1 MPENIPL
8 SNRLLSSAGINPY
21 EQQQSNKVEPPPF
34 LQNDISKQ
42 LNANVQKPLTDEEYV
57 AERGM
62 KWLGRSLGRQDRN
75 AQMTPYTYNAGA
87 GSNSF
92 YKRYHAFGQKTFD
105 EIGFSPFKNND
116 EAFNAQT
123 SFLDRTSRSIV
134 HGFAPLFARGFV
146 SGPKSM
152 ARMLQGDFGDDPED
166 ARKYAEA
173 AAIAQDT
180 SGGVGAFF
188 NNSLMNF
195 GYSAGIIT
203 EAIAEELALSAMGG
217 IGGAAN
223 LPRFFAKLGKAA
235 SGVKGFSTVVD
246 TAAGL
251 GKSIKSLTNVNKARE
266 FFNAAKIEA
275 GLETR
280 LGKFANFFN
289 PAENLLE
296 TGLDIAKNTK
306 QLKGWQRFNN
316 ATFKTAGA
324 LYRDVRNI
332 NMALSEARLEGG
344 FARND
349 TFDQLF
355 NDYRSKHNG
364 QLPSEEMRNAMMKEA
379 NEASKHS
386 LLANT
391 LLIYTSN
398 KITFG
403 NVVNPKSG
411 LSRVISKRVAE
422 VQKMAGRTT
431 IREFTKRTLAS
442 GKELLTPKLSTVK
455 GIWATAKKQGVQKA
469 VKGVIGYTKAN
480 LMEGA
485 QEVLQEVIADTA
497 KNYHLQAFY
506 SQPVGEYMYTKAQ
519 LDAMKEKGF
528 SGILGEAFEKQRSW
542 QGLETFAS
550 GFVMGA
556 FASPLN
562 RALPFAQE
570 KYMQIFKNEQ
580 YKANKDIID
589 NYVNRMTKSVNDTFA
604 KNPIEFYNS
613 RIFGLGTQTEL
624 ANVIDGGDAKS
635 SRDGKDEATIKS
647 ITDLIKMD
655 SLNIWTDYMESLKEL
670 TTEEYAEAAGISVEE
685 AQGHTEKLDKV
696 INRAKEIEKTYN
708 QYNKKFPNPI
718 DLNDYEKGTKE
729 YEKAEIYHTAWEEG
743 KKNVIFYHEN
753 YKDTLTRM
761 QSIFQSIAEEKLLG
775 KIDPNRV
782 QALFKD
788 DKLAGEIQ
796 ILESEV
802 EGLRGMTDP
811 VSKRK
816 FKETER
822 TLGVLKE
829 YQQDYENFMDHFFE
843 SGMVE
848 EVDEEGKVVRTE
860 LDNQVIN
867 KLESSF
873 KSYMK
878 ALAKQSDDIILDDSI
893 DDAFE
898 KLIDYYKLG
907 REANKLS
914 DTVNM
919 LNNPEG
925 FMDHIE
931 KTYDWMY
938 EMWNNREEYIRD
950 NINKQLETLKF
961 NQLLNDMAAVG
972 VYVDLNA
979 FAEFK
984 NTGVIPTEF
993 FDNVNKRVIKKGSP
1007 LYEQVANRFQGLAVM
1022 QQILEANKP
1031 TSEKQKEELARLD
1044 AEEAAA
1050 IARLPKVSTKLVV
1063 RNIDNKE
1070 DFSLRVV
1077 NDQLSEG
1084 QSVDVTYE
1092 EDSEQKSAV
1101 FYKDA
1106 NGVLRYDN
1114 EQGEPVDLKLSVK
1127 FNSGQIFEIQNRP
1140 TDEDVAEVKK
1150 QYDALRAEAAEKFID
1165 EGIKP
1170 FTAEDIAELDAI
1182 NADTPVEAMPADLR
1196 QQLVDAYD
1204 DYRER
1209 PENKNM
1215 FPASLTEE
1223 DLQNKFQIFI
1233 KSESEALEIIE
1244 KYVKDKKLEAATTP
1258 AGEVIVPKITLP
1270 NGEVISADEATD
1282 AILDATL
1289 QRYRMLIAELSS
1301 KGDEMTD
1308 DERKNLAI
1316 YKSKANILSGY
1327 IENKRIGE
1335 MSPELKAAKAK
1346 IDLLLKEQ
1354 DKIKKLKT
1362 GYDVE
1367 GDILRRVS
1375 NVIEVLKDK
1384 KYEYPRMQDIRVIF
1398 NMTIGAG
1405 GTVSDFMTQ
1414 LKNAKLPGFSEDTY
1428 DALEEDIK
1436 EFMTLTSITDQ
1447 DVLKLQLEG
1456 LKEDLKVEEG
1466 EFGNPERALEIRNQI
1481 ATLEKQ
1487 VKQEAPTTNQA
1498 DIEAQKAD
1506 IEKRREEDLKIA
1518 KRKFE
1523 FLNKEFIPKLEEN
1536 TNVLIEQYDFQKSE
1550 LLKKTGDLNYVESK
1564 YGKTFEDWIPLQIKW
1579 LKENKSHL
1587 LVDSRN
1593 SESRDYKTLRLL
1605 QEKNDAENKINA
1617 EYDAELA
1624 ALEQPAN
1631 QAEINAKKAELN
1643 KLKETKENLSHP
1655 YDKLTTAAEKANWI
1669 EKNTRVVRSAF
1680 KTNEEYINYYET
1692 NRNKFINAIAQ
1703 GKSKVDAMLAVDS
1716 INVEYYSNP
1725 KNEKALNED
1734 YADMLRSYAI
1744 PLGLT
1749 SEQKAF
1755 TSAGKIVSLLDG
1767 VNIKID
1773 ELTKEI
1779 AELEKATTAPA
1790 VEASVSYEDLVA
1802 KSRSEV
1808 GVVGPNL
1815 SFIFFGNL
1823 QNAIK
1828 NGQVRSKEELNKIIA
1843 DWNDSAGYQG
1853 YPNEMSDAQSNM
1865 LLQLSAGLP
1874 DVTPAA
1880 VKKAEQ
1886 TPDTLLQN
1894 VEGAVTERTYN
1905 EETDAGTYIDDLSK
1919 DFLEGKKP
1927 KFEPEKISEEAYEN
1941 LFGENGLFQIMK
1953 QWMDTNK
1960 LIIVSRGLVVYDK
1973 DANVAGEIDYL
1984 LSDGKN
1990 FYIVDLKT
1998 GKKDKWDNY
2007 NDPKSEYYGS
2017 KISNTLQQAS
2027 YVNLLYNM
2035 IGVKAIPKI
2044 LPVELEL
2051 NRSTGK
2057 ILKASRPSSPN
2068 ALKVGKILID
2078 LPVSPEIQ
2086 AKIDELIPLRSTPS
2100 ISSVPLSP
2108 SVSNIVNKAE
2118 GEQVEPTDYEEGSDV
2133 PTGTLTDASAKVKEY
2148 EDKINK
2154 AEDTDKLDFIE
2165 LQLGMNSV
2173 DMTADDIFKVQ
2184 QMIEQRRNILL
2195 SGGKVVTQEKSWS
2208 TGNQVY
2214 SESTIFVDKGKNR
2227 GEVFLEPFETAIIS
2241 SIDAVKGTVTIKPY
2255 GKKNQKT
2262 ISIDMLNKMFK
2273 LNSDLFTGEEAPA
2286 AEPAGKDLQ
2295 NLSKESTDVV
2305 STLLN
2310 DTTEQARLESEVSDE
2325 SITVDKT
2332 VDDLLDDLE
2341 C

>member
-1 MPENIPL
+1 
-8 SNRLLSSAGINPY
+8 
-21 EQQQSNKVEPPPF
+21 
-34 LQNDISKQ
+34 
-42 LNANVQKPLTDEEYV
+42 
-57 AERGM
+57 
-62 KWLGRSLGRQDRN
+62 
-75 AQMTPYTYNAGA
+75 
-87 GSNSF
+87 
-92 YKRYHAFGQKTFD
+92 
-105 EIGFSPFKNND
+105 
-116 EAFNAQT
+116 
-123 SFLDRTSRSIV
+123 
-134 HGFAPLFARGFV
+134 
-146 SGPKSM
+146 
-152 ARMLQGDFGDDPED
+152 
-166 ARKYAEA
+166 
-173 AAIAQDT
+173 
-180 SGGVGAFF
+180 
-188 NNSLMNF
+188 
-195 GYSAGIIT
+195 
-203 EAIAEELALSAMGG
+203 
-217 IGGAAN
+217 
-223 LPRFFAKLGKAA
+223 
-235 SGVKGFSTVVD
+235 
-246 TAAGL
+246 
-251 GKSIKSLTNVNKARE
+251 
-266 FFNAAKIEA
+266 
-275 GLETR
+275 
-280 LGKFANFFN
+280 
-289 PAENLLE
+289 
-296 TGLDIAKNTK
+296 
-306 QLKGWQRFNN
+306 
-316 ATFKTAGA
+316 
-324 LYRDVRNI
+324 
-332 NMALSEARLEGG
+332 
-344 FARND
+344 
-349 TFDQLF
+349 
-355 NDYRSKHNG
+355 
-364 QLPSEEMRNAMMKEA
+364 MKEA

-1367 GDILRRVS
+1367 GEILRRVS

-1643 KLKETKENLSHP
+1643 KLKETKEILSHP
-1655 YDKLTTAAEKANWI
+1655 YDKLTTAAEKAKWI
-1669 EKNTRVVRSAF
+1669 EKNH
-1680 KTNEEYINYYET
+1680 
-1692 NRNKFINAIAQ
+1692 IA
-1703 GKSKVDAMLAVDS
+1703 
-1716 INVEYYSNP
+1716 
-1725 KNEKALNED
+1725 
-1734 YADMLRSYAI
+1734 
-1744 PLGLT
+1744 T
-1749 SEQKAF
+1749 
-1755 TSAGKIVSLLDG
+1755 
-1767 VNIKID
+1767 
-1773 ELTKEI
+1773 
-1779 AELEKATTAPA
+1779 
-1790 VEASVSYEDLVA
+1790 
-1802 KSRSEV
+1802 
-1808 GVVGPNL
+1808 
-1815 SFIFFGNL
+1815 
-1823 QNAIK
+1823 
-1828 NGQVRSKEELNKIIA
+1828 
-1843 DWNDSAGYQG
+1843 
-1853 YPNEMSDAQSNM
+1853 
-1865 LLQLSAGLP
+1865 
-1874 DVTPAA
+1874 
-1880 VKKAEQ
+1880 
-1886 TPDTLLQN
+1886 
-1894 VEGAVTERTYN
+1894 
-1905 EETDAGTYIDDLSK
+1905 
-1919 DFLEGKKP
+1919 
-1927 KFEPEKISEEAYEN
+1927 
-1941 LFGENGLFQIMK
+1941 
-1953 QWMDTNK
+1953 
-1960 LIIVSRGLVVYDK
+1960 
-1973 DANVAGEIDYL
+1973 
-1984 LSDGKN
+1984 
-1990 FYIVDLKT
+1990 
-1998 GKKDKWDNY
+1998 
-2007 NDPKSEYYGS
+2007 
-2017 KISNTLQQAS
+2017 
-2027 YVNLLYNM
+2027 
-2035 IGVKAIPKI
+2035 
-2044 LPVELEL
+2044 
-2051 NRSTGK
+2051 
-2057 ILKASRPSSPN
+2057 
-2068 ALKVGKILID
+2068 
-2078 LPVSPEIQ
+2078 
-2086 AKIDELIPLRSTPS
+2086 
-2100 ISSVPLSP
+2100 
-2108 SVSNIVNKAE
+2108 
-2118 GEQVEPTDYEEGSDV
+2118 
-2133 PTGTLTDASAKVKEY
+2133 
-2148 EDKINK
+2148 
-2154 AEDTDKLDFIE
+2154 
-2165 LQLGMNSV
+2165 
-2173 DMTADDIFKVQ
+2173 
-2184 QMIEQRRNILL
+2184 
-2195 SGGKVVTQEKSWS
+2195 
-2208 TGNQVY
+2208 
-2214 SESTIFVDKGKNR
+2214 
-2227 GEVFLEPFETAIIS
+2227 
-2241 SIDAVKGTVTIKPY
+2241 
-2255 GKKNQKT
+2255 
-2262 ISIDMLNKMFK
+2262 
-2273 LNSDLFTGEEAPA
+2273 
-2286 AEPAGKDLQ
+2286 
-2295 NLSKESTDVV
+2295 
-2305 STLLN
+2305 
-2310 DTTEQARLESEVSDE
+2310 
-2325 SITVDKT
+2325 
-2332 VDDLLDDLE
+2332 
-2341 C
+2341 

>member
-1 MPENIPL
+1 MPF
-8 SNRLLSSAGINPY
+8 SNELLAAAGVVP
-21 EQQQSNKVEPPPF
+21 ESTKGTPPPY
-34 LQNDISKQ
+34 LNNDFEKK
-42 LNANVQKPLTDEEYV
+42 LNIKPQPP
-57 AERGM
+57 
-62 KWLGRSLGRQDRN
+62 KSLKELAQDRALKGLQKGMSLHTN
-75 AQMTPYTYNAGA
+75 NEQIKPYTYNAGA
-87 GSNSF
+87 DGKAF
-92 YKRYHAFGQKTFD
+92 YKRYHAFGQETFD
-105 EIGFSPFKNND
+105 KIGFSPFKDN
-116 EAFNAQT
+116 ETAFNAQT
-123 SFLDRTSRSIV
+123 SFLDRTQRSLV
-134 HGFAPLFARGFV
+134 HGFLPLAATGFL
-146 SGPKSM
+146 SAPKSLG
-152 ARMLQGDFGDDPED
+152 RMLQGDFSDDPED

-180 SGGVGAFF
+180 TGGVGAFF

-195 GYSAGIIT
+195 GYTAGIIG
-203 EAIAEELALSAMGG
+203 EAVAEELALTALTGG
-217 IGGAAN
+217 VGGALN
-223 LPRFFAKLGKAA
+223 LGRFGSKLMRGVRGIKGFDTITDAAAGLNKSLKSLTNINRAREFFSAAKIGAALETKLGKAA
-235 SGVKGFSTVVD
+235 TKV
-246 TAAGL
+246 
-251 GKSIKSLTNVNKARE
+251 
-266 FFNAAKIEA
+266 
-275 GLETR
+275 
-280 LGKFANFFN
+280 GKFIN

-296 TGLDIAKNTK
+296 TGIEIAKNAK
-306 QLKGWQRFNN
+306 QLQGWNRFQN

-349 TFDQLF
+349 VYDQLVK
-355 NDYRSKHNG
+355 DYRSKHEGKMPPENV
-364 QLPSEEMRNAMMKEA
+364 RNAMLAEA
-379 NEASKHS
+379 DKASKDS
-386 LLANT
+386 MLANT
-391 LLIYTSN
+391 LLIFASN

-403 NVVNPKSG
+403 NVMNPKSG
-411 LSRVISKRVAE
+411 LSRMLSKKVAE
-422 VQKMAGRTT
+422 VQKMAGQSTV
-431 IREFTKRTLAS
+431 REFTKKTLKT
-442 GKELLTPKLSTVK
+442 GKEILTPKLSTVK
-455 GIWATAKKQGVQKA
+455 GIYQTAKKQGFQKA
-469 VKGVIGYTKAN
+469 VKATIGYTKAN
-480 LMEGA
+480 LMEGT

-497 KNYHLQAFY
+497 KNYHLQSFY
-506 SQPVGEYMYTKAQ
+506 SQPVGHYMYTEAERKM
-519 LDAMKEKGF
+519 MKDKSFGD
-528 SGILGEAFEKQRSW
+528 ILGEAFGKQVSM

-556 FASPLN
+556 FAYPLN
-562 RALPFAQE
+562 RAIPFGQE
-570 KYMQIFKNEQ
+570 KYMQIFKNKE
-580 YKANKDIID
+580 YKAHKAQID
-589 NYVNRMTKSVNDTFA
+589 KYVDRMTESVNKTIA
-604 KNPIEFYNS
+604 KNPLEFLQS
-613 RIFGLGTQTEL
+613 KVFTLGTQAEL
-624 ANVIDGGDAKS
+624 ANVIDTGGTKVERDAKE
-635 SRDGKDEATIKS
+635 EAVIKNV
-647 ITDLIKMD
+647 TDLIKSD
-655 SLNIWTDYMESLKEL
+655 SLEIWTDYMESLKEL
-670 TTEEYAEAAGISVEE
+670 TTEEYAEAVDISIED
-685 AQGHTEKLDKV
+685 AQGHVEKLDKV
-696 INRAKEIEKTYN
+696 IGRAKEIEKTYKE
-708 QYNKKFPNPI
+708 YNKKFPNPI
-718 DLNDYEKGTKE
+718 DLGDYEEGTKE
-729 YEKAEIYHTAWEEG
+729 YEKASIYHAAWEEG
-743 KKNVIFYHEN
+743 RKNIIFYHEN
-753 YKDTLTRM
+753 YKDTVTRM

-782 QALFKD
+782 QALLKED
-788 DKLAGEIQ
+788 RLAGEIQ

-802 EGLRGMTDP
+802 EGLKGMTDS

-816 FKETER
+816 LKESEN
-822 TLGVLKE
+822 TLGILKE
-829 YQQDYENFMDHFFE
+829 YQEDYENYMSHFYE
-843 SGMVE
+843 KGMAEQGAEEEKVE
-848 EVDEEGKVVRTE
+848 RSEQSNILK
-860 LDNQVIN
+860 N

-873 KSYMK
+873 KKYMK
-878 ALAKQSDDIILDDSI
+878 ALAKQSDDIILNDSI
-893 DDAFE
+893 DVAFE
-898 KLIDYYKLG
+898 SLVDYYELG
-907 REANKLS
+907 KEANKLS
-914 DTVNM
+914 DAVNM
-919 LNNPEG
+919 MNDPEG
-925 FMDHIE
+925 FMDHVDR
-931 KTYDWMY
+931 TYDWMY
-938 EMWNNREEYIRD
+938 DMWNNREEYIRE

-961 NQLLNDMAAVG
+961 NQLLNDMAAIG
-972 VYVDLNA
+972 VYVDLDA

-993 FDNVNKRVIKKGSP
+993 FDDVNKRVIKKGSP
-1007 LYEQVANRFQGLAVM
+1007 IYDEVAGRFQGLAIM

-1031 TSEKQKEELARLD
+1031 TSEKQKEELAKLD
-1044 AEEAAA
+1044 AEELSA
-1050 IARLPKVSTKLVV
+1050 INNLPKVPTKVTV
-1063 RNIDNKE
+1063 RKIDNEK
-1070 DFSLRVV
+1070 DFGINVI

-1084 QSVDVTYE
+1084 QSVDLTYDDNGVQRE
-1092 EDSEQKSAV
+1092 MV
-1101 FYKDA
+1101 LYKDQTGA
-1106 NGVLRYDN
+1106 LKYDN
-1114 EQGEPVDLKLSVK
+1114 ADGEVVDLPANFK
-1127 FNSGQIFEIQNRP
+1127 FNSGEIFEILNRP

-1150 QYDALRAEAAEKFID
+1150 QYDALRAEVAEKFID

-1182 NADTPVEAMPADLR
+1182 TADTPVEAMPADLR

-1233 KSESEALEIIE
+1233 KSEPEALEIIE

-1289 QRYRMLIAELSS
+1289 QRYRMLIAELSA
-1301 KGDEMTD
+1301 KGEQLTD

-1367 GDILRRVS
+1367 GEILRRVS

-1428 DALEEDIK
+1428 NALEEDIK

-1481 ATLEKQ
+1481 ITLEKQ
-1487 VKQEAPTTNQA
+1487 VKQE
-1498 DIEAQKAD
+1498 E
-1506 IEKRREEDLKIA
+1506 
-1518 KRKFE
+1518 
-1523 FLNKEFIPKLEEN
+1523 
-1536 TNVLIEQYDFQKSE
+1536 
-1550 LLKKTGDLNYVESK
+1550 
-1564 YGKTFEDWIPLQIKW
+1564 
-1579 LKENKSHL
+1579 
-1587 LVDSRN
+1587 
-1593 SESRDYKTLRLL
+1593 
-1605 QEKNDAENKINA
+1605 
-1617 EYDAELA
+1617 
-1624 ALEQPAN
+1624 PA
-1631 QAEINAKKAELN
+1631 I
-1643 KLKETKENLSHP
+1643 
-1655 YDKLTTAAEKANWI
+1655 
-1669 EKNTRVVRSAF
+1669 
-1680 KTNEEYINYYET
+1680 
-1692 NRNKFINAIAQ
+1692 
-1703 GKSKVDAMLAVDS
+1703 
-1716 INVEYYSNP
+1716 
-1725 KNEKALNED
+1725 
-1734 YADMLRSYAI
+1734 
-1744 PLGLT
+1744 
-1749 SEQKAF
+1749 
-1755 TSAGKIVSLLDG
+1755 
-1767 VNIKID
+1767 
-1773 ELTKEI
+1773 
-1779 AELEKATTAPA
+1779 
-1790 VEASVSYEDLVA
+1790 EASVSYEDLVA

-1998 GKKDKWDNY
+1998 GKKDKWDKY

-2068 ALKVGKILID
+2068 ALKPGKILID
-2078 LPVSPEIQ
+2078 LPVSAETQ

-2118 GEQVEPTDYEEGSDV
+2118 GEQVEPTDYEEGTGV
-2133 PTGTLTDASAKVKEY
+2133 PTGTPTDASAKVKEY
-2148 EDKINK
+2148 EDRINK

-2195 SGGKVVTQEKSWS
+2195 SGGKAVTQEKSWS
-2208 TGNQVY
+2208 TGNQVH

-2227 GEVFLEPFETAIIS
+2227 GEVFLEPFETAVIS

-2310 DTTEQARLESEVSDE
+2310 DTTEQARLESEVADE

>member
-1 MPENIPL
+1 MPF
-8 SNRLLSSAGINPY
+8 SNELLAAAGVVP
-21 EQQQSNKVEPPPF
+21 ESTKGTPPPY
-34 LQNDISKQ
+34 LNNDFEKK
-42 LNANVQKPLTDEEYV
+42 LNIKPQPP
-57 AERGM
+57 
-62 KWLGRSLGRQDRN
+62 KSLKELAQDRALKGLQKGMSLHTN
-75 AQMTPYTYNAGA
+75 NEQIKPYTYNAGA
-87 GSNSF
+87 DGKAF
-92 YKRYHAFGQKTFD
+92 YKRYHAFGQETFD
-105 EIGFSPFKNND
+105 KIGFSPFKDN
-116 EAFNAQT
+116 EAAFNAQT
-123 SFLDRTSRSIV
+123 SFLDRAQRSFV
-134 HGFAPLFARGFV
+134 HGFLPLAATGFM
-146 SGPKSM
+146 SAPKSLG
-152 ARMLQGDFGDDPED
+152 RMLQGDFGDDPED

-180 SGGVGAFF
+180 TGGAGAFF

-195 GYSAGIIT
+195 GYTAGIIG
-203 EAIAEELALSAMGG
+203 EAIIEELALTALT
-217 IGGAAN
+217 GGAGGLAN
-223 LPRFFAKLGKAA
+223 LPRFGAQIGRGLRGI
-235 SGVKGFSTVVD
+235 KGASTVAD
-246 TAAGL
+246 MTATL
-251 GKSIKSLTNVNKARE
+251 GKSIKSLTNINTARQ
-266 FFNAAKIEA
+266 FFNASKIEA
-275 GLETR
+275 ALATR
-280 LGKFANFFN
+280 GGKIANFFN

-296 TGLDIAKNTK
+296 TGIEIAKNAK
-306 QLKGWQRFNN
+306 QLQGWNRFQN

-349 TFDQLF
+349 VYDQLIK
-355 NDYRSKHNG
+355 DYRSKHEGKMPPENV
-364 QLPSEEMRNAMMKEA
+364 RNAMLAEA
-379 NEASKHS
+379 DKASKDS
-386 LLANT
+386 MLANT
-391 LLIYTSN
+391 LLIFASN

-403 NVVNPKSG
+403 NVMNPKSG
-411 LSRVISKRVAE
+411 LSRMLSKKVAE
-422 VQKMAGRTT
+422 VQKMAGQSTV
-431 IREFTKRTLAS
+431 REFTKKTLKT
-442 GKELLTPKLSTVK
+442 GKEILTPKLSTVK
-455 GIWATAKKQGVQKA
+455 GIYQTAKKQGFQKA
-469 VKGVIGYTKAN
+469 VKATIGYTKAN

-485 QEVLQEVIADTA
+485 QEVLQEVIADTS
-497 KNYHLQAFY
+497 KNYHLQSFY
-506 SQPVGEYMYTKAQ
+506 SQPVGHYMYTEAERKM
-519 LDAMKEKGF
+519 MKDKSFGD
-528 SGILGEAFEKQRSW
+528 ILGEAFGKQASM

-556 FASPLN
+556 FAYPLN
-562 RALPFAQE
+562 RAIPFGQE
-570 KYMQIFKNEQ
+570 KYMQIFKNKE
-580 YKANKDIID
+580 YKAHKAQID
-589 NYVNRMTKSVNDTFA
+589 KYVDRMTESVNKTIA
-604 KNPIEFYNS
+604 KNPFEFLQS
-613 RIFGLGTQTEL
+613 KVFTLGTQAEL
-624 ANVIDGGDAKS
+624 ANVIDSGGTKVERDAKE
-635 SRDGKDEATIKS
+635 EAVIKNV
-647 ITDLIKMD
+647 TDLIKAD
-655 SLNIWTDYMESLKEL
+655 SIEIWTDYMESLKEL
-670 TTEEYAEAAGISVEE
+670 TTEEYAEAVGISFED
-685 AQGHTEKLDKV
+685 AQGHVEKLDKV
-696 INRAKEIEKTYN
+696 IGRAKEIEKTYKE
-708 QYNKKFPNPI
+708 YNKKFPNPI
-718 DLNDYEKGTKE
+718 DLGDYEEGTKE
-729 YEKAEIYHTAWEEG
+729 YEKASIYHAAWEEG
-743 KKNVIFYHEN
+743 RKNIIFYHEN
-753 YKDTLTRM
+753 YKDTITRM

-782 QALFKD
+782 QALLKED
-788 DKLAGEIQ
+788 RLAGEIQ

-802 EGLRGMTDP
+802 EGLKGMTDS

-816 FKETER
+816 LKESEN
-822 TLGVLKE
+822 TLGILKE
-829 YQQDYENFMDHFFE
+829 YQEDYENYMSHFYE
-843 SGMVE
+843 KGMAEQATE
-848 EVDEEGKVVRTE
+848 EEKIERSEQSDVLK
-860 LDNQVIN
+860 N

-873 KSYMK
+873 KKYMK
-878 ALAKQSDDIILDDSI
+878 ALAKQSDDIILNDSI
-893 DDAFE
+893 DIAFE
-898 KLIDYYKLG
+898 SLVDYYELG
-907 REANKLS
+907 KEANKLS
-914 DTVNM
+914 DAVNM
-919 LNNPEG
+919 MNDPEG
-925 FMDHIE
+925 FMDHVDR
-931 KTYDWMY
+931 TYDWMY
-938 EMWNNREEYIRD
+938 DMWNNREEYIRE

-961 NQLLNDMAAVG
+961 NQLLNDMAAIG
-972 VYVDLNA
+972 VYVDLDA

-993 FDNVNKRVIKKGSP
+993 FDDVNKRVIKKGSP
-1007 LYEQVANRFQGLAVM
+1007 IYDEVAGRFQGLAIM

-1031 TSEKQKEELARLD
+1031 TSEKQKEELAKLD
-1044 AEEAAA
+1044 AEELSA
-1050 IARLPKVSTKLVV
+1050 INNLPKVPTKVTV
-1063 RNIDNKE
+1063 RKIDNEK
-1070 DFSLRVV
+1070 DFGINVI

-1084 QSVDVTYE
+1084 QSVDLTYDDNGVQRE
-1092 EDSEQKSAV
+1092 MV
-1101 FYKDA
+1101 LYKDQT
-1106 NGVLRYDN
+1106 GVLRYDDAN
-1114 EQGEPVDLKLSVK
+1114 GEVADLPTDFK
-1127 FNSGQIFEIQNRP
+1127 FNSGEIFEILNRP

-1150 QYDALRAEAAEKFID
+1150 QYDALRAEVAEKFID

-1182 NADTPVEAMPADLR
+1182 TADTPIEAMPADLR

-1223 DLQNKFQIFI
+1223 DLQNKFQMFI
-1233 KSESEALEIIE
+1233 KSEPEALEIIE

-1258 AGEVIVPKITLP
+1258 SGEVIVPKITLP

-1282 AILDATL
+1282 AILDTTL
-1289 QRYRMLIAELSS
+1289 QRYRMLIAELSA
-1301 KGDEMTD
+1301 KGEQLTD

-1367 GDILRRVS
+1367 GEILRRVS

-1405 GTVSDFMTQ
+1405 GTVSDFITE
-1414 LKNAKLPGFSEDTY
+1414 LRNAKLPGFSEDTY
-1428 DALEEDIK
+1428 KALEEDIQ

-1447 DVLKLQLEG
+1447 DILKIQLEG
-1456 LKEDLKVEEG
+1456 LREDLKVEEG
-1466 EFGNPERALEIRNQI
+1466 EFGNPERAAEIRNQI
-1481 ATLEKQ
+1481 ITLEKQ
-1487 VKQEAPTTNQA
+1487 VKQE
-1498 DIEAQKAD
+1498 E
-1506 IEKRREEDLKIA
+1506 
-1518 KRKFE
+1518 
-1523 FLNKEFIPKLEEN
+1523 
-1536 TNVLIEQYDFQKSE
+1536 
-1550 LLKKTGDLNYVESK
+1550 
-1564 YGKTFEDWIPLQIKW
+1564 
-1579 LKENKSHL
+1579 
-1587 LVDSRN
+1587 
-1593 SESRDYKTLRLL
+1593 
-1605 QEKNDAENKINA
+1605 
-1617 EYDAELA
+1617 
-1624 ALEQPAN
+1624 
-1631 QAEINAKKAELN
+1631 
-1643 KLKETKENLSHP
+1643 
-1655 YDKLTTAAEKANWI
+1655 
-1669 EKNTRVVRSAF
+1669 
-1680 KTNEEYINYYET
+1680 
-1692 NRNKFINAIAQ
+1692 
-1703 GKSKVDAMLAVDS
+1703 
-1716 INVEYYSNP
+1716 
-1725 KNEKALNED
+1725 
-1734 YADMLRSYAI
+1734 
-1744 PLGLT
+1744 
-1749 SEQKAF
+1749 
-1755 TSAGKIVSLLDG
+1755 
-1767 VNIKID
+1767 
-1773 ELTKEI
+1773 
-1779 AELEKATTAPA
+1779 PA

-1808 GVVGPNL
+1808 GVIGPNL

-1823 QNAIK
+1823 QNAVK

-1874 DVTPAA
+1874 DVTPAT

-1998 GKKDKWDNY
+1998 GKKDKWDKY
-2007 NDPKSEYYGS
+2007 NDPNSDYYGS

-2035 IGVKAIPKI
+2035 IGIKAIPKI

-2068 ALKVGKILID
+2068 ALKPGKILID
-2078 LPVSPEIQ
+2078 LPVSAETQ

-2118 GEQVEPTDYEEGSDV
+2118 GEQVEPTDYEEGSGV
-2133 PTGTLTDASAKVKEY
+2133 PTGTPTDTSAKVKEY

-2154 AEDTDKLDFIE
+2154 AADTDKLDFIE

-2195 SGGKVVTQEKSWS
+2195 SGGKAVTQEKSWS

-2273 LNSDLFTGEEAPA
+2273 LNSDLFTGEEAPT

-2310 DTTEQARLESEVSDE
+2310 DTTEQARLESEVADE
-2325 SITVDKT
+2325 SISVDKT

>member
-1367 GDILRRVS
+1367 GEILRRVS